1 MISKNKKLRRAI
13 LYLCAFIVCI
23 VVLYPAFVMAIT
35 SLKSTSEMY
44 SSDMTI
50 LPKEWQ
56 WSNLWKVWSVAPLL
70 KYFRNSVIV
79 AFGATFLSLLCG
91 IPAAYALVRLDFKWK
106 PIYFAAIVISQM
118 FTPVVLLVGIYRT
131 MTDLNLTNSLLGLIL
146 VNAAFNQAFTVWL
159 LRGTFQAI
167 PFEMEEAAH
176 VDGCTRFQSL
186 YRVLLPQ
193 AAPGMVTVLI
203 YVFIEVWNE
212 YSIALTLITTDVI
225 KPISVGISAFSS
237 YTTIEWQYLFAASLY
252 ATIPVVILFV
262 LVEKHLVTGLTAGGV
277 KG

>member
-1 MISKNKKLRRAI
+1 
-13 LYLCAFIVCI
+13 
-23 VVLYPAFVMAIT
+23 
-35 SLKSTSEMY
+35 
-44 SSDMTI
+44 
-50 LPKEWQ
+50 
-56 WSNLWKVWSVAPLL
+56 
-70 KYFRNSVIV
+70 
-79 AFGATFLSLLCG
+79 
-91 IPAAYALVRLDFKWK
+91 
-106 PIYFAAIVISQM
+106 M

-131 MTDLNLTNSLLGLIL
+131 MTDLNLTNSLIGLIL

-252 ATIPVVILFV
+252 ATIPVVILFI